1 MRRTAPGWETLVR
14 HLRPLLFTTAAIA
27 TLVTGLGPVGAAA
40 PALPPGITLP
50 PRSSDTTTT
59 TAAPTTIVPP
69 TTAPPTTVA
78 PPATPPPGETKII
91 PVSPPQGAT
100 KIVTDPPAWS
110 GTGSGTTGGGSG
122 ATTTTTK
129 PATAAADAPRL
140 SDGQVDQILRTM
152 ERSGASSTVA
162 LVDALKPLQ
171 AVGMTA
177 QDALVLGMGRFPVQG
192 VANWTDDWLD
202 YRAGPPVH
210 QHMGNDL
217 FTSFN
222 TPVRAP
228 ADGTVRFAKE
238 GLGGLAAYV
247 TTSDGTYYYM
257 AHLSGFAPDLA
268 SGVSVK
274 QGRTVGFAGDTGDAA
289 GGPPHVHFEIHPGGG
304 AAVNPK
310 PIIDGWAADALA
322 HVPDLLA
329 SFQPAGAAGTPGA
342 GDGGGVPRIL
352 VDTGLTRRF
361 STPTRAATT
370 TGARDFNRAVLGPLT
385 PPALAPLLD
394 MAPTLPKPGLAD

>member
-1 MRRTAPGWETLVR
+1 MVR

-59 TAAPTTIVPP
+59 TAAPTTTVPP
-69 TTAPPTTVA
+69 TTVPPTTVA
-78 PPATPPPGETKII
+78 PPATTPPGETKII

-100 KIVTDPPAWS
+100 KIVTDPTAGS

-122 ATTTTTK
+122 TTTTTK
-129 PATAAADAPRL
+129 PSATAADAPRL

-217 FTSFN
+217 FTAFN

-228 ADGTVRFAKE
+228 ADGTVRFARE

-268 SGVSVK
+268 SGASVT

-310 PIIDGWAADALA
+310 PIVDGWVADALA

-329 SFQPAGAAGTPGA
+329 SFQPAGAAGAPGA
-342 GDGGGVPRIL
+342 GDGGGVPQIL

-361 STPTRAATT
+361 STPSRPATT
-370 TGARDFNRAVLGPLT
+370 AAGEDFGRAVLGPLT
-385 PPALAPLLD
+385 PPALSPLLD
-394 MAPTLPKPGLAD
+394 MGPVLPKPGLAN